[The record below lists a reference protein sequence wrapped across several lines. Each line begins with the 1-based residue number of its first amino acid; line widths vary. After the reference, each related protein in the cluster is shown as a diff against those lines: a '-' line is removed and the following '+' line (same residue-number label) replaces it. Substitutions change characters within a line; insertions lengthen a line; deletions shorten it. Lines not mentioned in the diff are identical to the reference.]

1 MTSCLPTEGRW
12 TTSLSAAREPRVVPA
27 VEMSSEA
34 QLLLHPK
41 GDWNL
46 LGMEEGTGEMEAEQG
61 GAGRWEERDA
71 SSTAS
76 L

>member
-1 MTSCLPTEGRW
+1 MTSSLPTEGRW
-12 TTSLSAAREPRVVPA
+12 TTSLSAAREPGLMPA
-27 VEMSSEA
+27 VEMSSEV

-46 LGMEEGTGEMEAEQG
+46 LGRGEGTGEMETELRLG
-61 GAGRWEERDA
+61 WRWEERDA
-71 SSTAS
+71 NSTAF